1 MPSLLLRE
9 VTGAPDEVVQVR
21 THLAR
26 SLEGGAPL
34 AVLPDQPAP
43 WRDRLA
49 AAVQP
54 ARPVPPGV
62 ALVVPTSGSAGEP
75 TGLLLG
81 ADALTWAAQ
90 RVTARLG
97 GAGSW
102 LLALPLTHV
111 AGLMVL
117 VRSHVAGTDVV
128 ALDLTQGFT
137 SQAFAAAVQVLPGPR
152 TYASLVPTQLAR
164 VLDSDAA
171 PAAARLDAVLLGG
184 AGAPPALLERAAAAG
199 VRVVTSYGMTE
210 TCGGCVLD
218 GVPLPGVTVTL
229 DTAGRIHLDG
239 PMLATARRS
248 AQGEAPLPRPLPTPD
263 AGRWHHGALQV
274 LGRLDDVVVTGGV
287 SVPLGSVEQLL
298 SEHPGLADV
307 AAVGVPDA
315 RWGTQV
321 VVVAVPRDPARPP
334 TAAQVRAFVHARAE
348 PAFVP
353 AQVVLVDALPRPA
366 PGKLDR
372 RALRALVE
380 TP

>member
-1 MPSLLLRE
+1 MPSLLLAE
-9 VTGAPDEVVQVR
+9 VTGAPHEADEVR
-21 THLAR
+21 AHLDRA
-26 SLEGGAPL
+26 LQGGPPL
-34 AVLPDQPAP
+34 AVLPAEPAP
-43 WRDRLA
+43 WRARLA

-54 ARPVPPGV
+54 HLPVPVGV
-62 ALVVPTSGSAGEP
+62 ALMVPTSGSTGEP

-81 ADALTWAAQ
+81 ADSLTWAAQ
-90 RVTARLG
+90 RVQERLG

-117 VRSHVAGTDVV
+117 VRSHVAGSDVV
-128 ALDLTQGFT
+128 ALDLTRGFHPGE
-137 SQAFAAAVQVLPGPR
+137 FAAAVQAMPGPR
-152 TYASLVPTQLAR
+152 RYASLVPTQLAR
-164 VLDSDAA
+164 VLDGAA
-171 PAAARLDAVLLGG
+171 AAAARLDAVLLGG
-184 AGAPPALLERAAAAG
+184 AGAPPALLARAGAAG

-229 DTAGRIHLDG
+229 DSSGRVHLDG
-239 PMLATARRS
+239 PMLATARRT
-248 AQGEAPLPRPLPTPD
+248 AQGDAPLPRPLPTPD
-263 AGRWHHGALQV
+263 RGRWHDGALQV

-287 SVPLGSVEQLL
+287 SVPLSSVEGLV
-298 SEHPGLADV
+298 SEHPGLVDV
-307 AAVGVPDA
+307 AALGVPDA
-315 RWGTQV
+315 RWGTRV
-321 VVVAVPRDPARPP
+321 VVVAVPRDPARAP

-353 AQVVLVDALPRPA
+353 AEVVLVDALPRPA

-372 RALRALVE
+372 RALLALVP